1 MLVLTR
7 KQSETIQIGD
17 SITITVL
24 RMKGKGVRLGIQA
37 PHDLNV
43 IRGELAFEQ
52 AGDHSL
58 VAQDDGT
65 EAAANAGRPKVQAR
79 NFRKDSWPKKS
90 AQPAESTA
98 NCAAAAWSI

>member
-24 RMKGKGVRLGIQA
+24 RMKGKSVRLGIQA
-37 PHDLNV
+37 PRDFNV

-52 AGDHSL
+52 A
-58 VAQDDGT
+58 DDNVSATQSDET
-65 EAAANAGRPKVQAR
+65 EEAESPVKTKSRAH
-79 NFRKDSWPKKS
+79 NFRQDSWPAKS
-90 AQPAESTA
+90 AQPAEPNVSCLA
-98 NCAAAAWSI
+98 GAWSI

>member
-24 RMKGKGVRLGIQA
+24 RMKGKAVRLGIQA
-37 PHDLNV
+37 PRDLNV

-52 AGDHSL
+52 ADDQESAVTADETEE
-58 VAQDDGT
+58 VAST
-65 EAAANAGRPKVQAR
+65 IKPKSRAR
-79 NFRKDSWPKKS
+79 DFRKDSWPKK
-90 AQPAESTA
+90 ATQPAESTA
-98 NCAAAAWSI
+98 PCVAAAWSI